1 MLKKHGFAVVAAVL
15 RTEHEK
21 VTSWKRKQ
29 MKPDGVK
36 AWKTQREAVCTTSSL
51 CFFSPVPFIYIMY
64 LKRFWRIQTKSDS
77 PLGLARCRAFLVSI
91 DICCIKLNWDRVWH
105 QPAAT
110 PLWSRLLRSQG
121 GNLAKIT
128 ISQIRYCL
136 GGNRIYI
143 QPEPSVGGS
152 CFFRWNAIWLWSS
165 RLVCCVLRQP
175 HPRFWR
181 GGGGGGEVH
190 LRLGPRKLL
199 DGSTGLVRKSASHST
214 QVQGQTSPNERPP
227 MWAPPFKQTP
237 PPDRT
242 EDPQPGLCAQD
253 CGQAGCRTRSQPHH
267 SSRSKRGSRYFCL
280 QEHLS
285 RTKTWCLLSSILFLL
300 F

>member
-1 MLKKHGFAVVAAVL
+1 MLKKHGLAVVAAVL
-15 RTEHEK
+15 RNEHEK

-51 CFFSPVPFIYIMY
+51 CFFSPMPFIYIMY

-77 PLGLARCRAFLVSI
+77 PLGLARCRAFLVSV

-105 QPAAT
+105 QPAAS

-128 ISQIRYCL
+128 ISQIRCCL

-143 QPEPSVGGS
+143 QPEPSVRAAASSGAMQSGCGAQGLCAVFWGS
-152 CFFRWNAIWLWSS
+152 HTQGSG
-165 RLVCCVLRQP
+165 
-175 HPRFWR
+175 

-190 LRLGPRKLL
+190 LRLRPRKLL
-199 DGSTGLVRKSASHST
+199 DGNTGLVRKSASHST

-227 MWAPPFKQTP
+227 VWSPPFKQTP

-242 EDPQPGLCAQD
+242 KDPQPGLCAQD
-253 CGQAGCRTRSQPHH
+253 CGQAGCRTWSQPHH
-267 SSRSKRGSRYFCL
+267 SSHSKRGSRYFCL

-285 RTKTWCLLSSILFLL
+285 ITKTWCLLSSILFLL
-300 F
+300 C